1 MSLRVFCGL
10 KIWHLTESL
19 RTSCMQRLSLTPS
32 QMSFVFQE
40 GVRDL
45 DKQNEH
51 YIKDEKH
58 RPGVLNS
65 LLFMGN
71 V

>member
-1 MSLRVFCGL
+1 
-10 KIWHLTESL
+10 
-19 RTSCMQRLSLTPS
+19 MQRLSLTPS

>member
-10 KIWHLTESL
+10 KIWHLTVSL

-32 QMSFVFQE
+32 RMSFVFQE

>member
-1 MSLRVFCGL
+1 MSLRVFCEL

-19 RTSCMQRLSLTPS
+19 RTSYMQRLSLTPS

>member
-10 KIWHLTESL
+10 KIWHLTKSL
-19 RTSCMQRLSLTPS
+19 RTSYMQRLSLTPS